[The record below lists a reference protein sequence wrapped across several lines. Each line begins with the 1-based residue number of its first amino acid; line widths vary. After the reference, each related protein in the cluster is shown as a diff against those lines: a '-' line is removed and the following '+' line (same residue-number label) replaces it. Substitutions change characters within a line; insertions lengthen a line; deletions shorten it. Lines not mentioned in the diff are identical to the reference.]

1 MNRNPYNASRPGNL
15 FTGHDRLRR
24 RLIDGM
30 ANGTSFAIM
39 GGRRCGKTSLL
50 LQLAKDLEDD
60 TCGHARFLPRFI
72 DIQGEI
78 PHSIADFFA
87 MVSRELVRGTSMGA
101 WVPGGTNQPYQEFLA
116 WARPAAV
123 ELSRLHGPD
132 WVCVLMFD
140 ELEVAALYL
149 QDEECFHNLRS
160 LLMTSPL
167 SGRLRVVATGVSG
180 LARLITK
187 GSPLNNLEG
196 EDMAVLPTHH
206 VDALI
211 SRGFGDSLSAA
222 LRESL
227 LELSGGH
234 PWILQC
240 VLGNLWED
248 REHLDADAIVAAVAR
263 FVRNRDDVFVSW
275 IKSFGEAGKAAF
287 GKLSRAAGG
296 MMPTREWRNS
306 IPRNVTPDS
315 VLRTL
320 GYHGVICE
328 TDDGRIRTNG
338 SIFRDWF
345 NQNVML
351 IDEGSTTAEGAPHA
365 LIDPLTA
372 PKSKRVFV
380 VFGRDRKLYSAVV
393 RFLRTLKLDPV
404 EWNDALDG
412 TRNASA
418 SIKEILD
425 EAFTMAQ
432 AVVVLLTPDD
442 EARLR
447 PAFHGPHEPLYE
459 TQLTVQ
465 PRPNVLFEAGF
476 AMARFPKATILVRFD
491 RTTRLFSD
499 IGGVYLLD
507 LSNEFA
513 DREHFVRRLKTCGLD
528 VDDSGTEWHTKERG
542 GDFTAFQ

>member
-1 MNRNPYNASRPGNL
+1 
-15 FTGHDRLRR
+15 
-24 RLIDGM
+24 
-30 ANGTSFAIM
+30 
-39 GGRRCGKTSLL
+39 
-50 LQLAKDLEDD
+50 
-60 TCGHARFLPRFI
+60 
-72 DIQGEI
+72 
-78 PHSIADFFA
+78 
-87 MVSRELVRGTSMGA
+87 
-101 WVPGGTNQPYQEFLA
+101 
-116 WARPAAV
+116 
-123 ELSRLHGPD
+123 
-132 WVCVLMFD
+132 
-140 ELEVAALYL
+140 
-149 QDEECFHNLRS
+149 
-160 LLMTSPL
+160 MTSAL
-167 SGRLRVVATGVSG
+167 SGRVRVVATGVSG

-196 EDMAVLPTHH
+196 EDMAVLPPDHA
-206 VDALI
+206 DALM
-211 SRGFGDSLSAA
+211 SRGFGDSLPGA
-222 LRESL
+222 LRQRL

-240 VLGNLWED
+240 LLGNLWED
-248 REHLDADAIVAAVAR
+248 RERLDEEALVAAVAR

-275 IKSFGEAGKAAF
+275 IKSFGDVGKGAF
-287 GKLSRAAGG
+287 GKLASAPGATMAA
-296 MMPTREWRNS
+296 REWRS
-306 IPRNVTPDS
+306 LIPREVTPDS

-320 GYHGVICE
+320 SYHGVICE
-328 TDDGRIRTNG
+328 TDDGRIKTNG
-338 SIFRDWF
+338 SVFRDWF

-351 IDEGSTTAEGAPHA
+351 IDESSTPASEAPQA
-365 LIDPLTA
+365 PIDSLTA

-412 TRNASA
+412 TKNASA

-447 PAFHGPHEPLYE
+447 PAFHGPQEPAHE

-507 LSNEFA
+507 LSNEFV

-542 GDFTAFQ
+542 GDFTPYQ